1 MHDLVRVTHKTMNKK
16 ILTAAIAALLGQVAW
31 AQEAPEASG
40 HNEATPD
47 ELIEEVVVMGV
58 RKRLE
63 QAGTLTDAIM
73 KTEAVSSATI
83 DNLNAVNL
91 SEAIRLSP
99 GVRVSNECS
108 MCGVKRIML
117 NGMKGEQTTILVD
130 NLPVHTMISGYY
142 AVDAIP
148 TTGIDRIEVARG
160 AGASL
165 TAPEAI
171 GGTIN
176 VISLEPDAT
185 GLDLDLMLEDE
196 GIKMFGML
204 GRYVSESG
212 ATRMSLVGQYD
223 KHHQV
228 DDDDNLVNEEPDQE
242 NQNIVFRLSQDF
254 GWRDNVTLRVGV
266 VQSEVF
272 GGPMLGEEF
281 ADGVARSARDVI
293 NKYDGEGAE
302 GYQLFEGGD
311 VRERF
316 VGKAWETAEWIDTE
330 RDEVSAAW
338 LRELNENWNMTLATS
353 YAKHS
358 QDSFYEGFD
367 YKAEDTMHYYDA
379 RFNAAIADAHLL
391 TFGADLREEEMR
403 SYSERGASNPAYTA
417 DSFDYEVRALY
428 LQDTWYINDSVEAVM
443 VLRYDDVVADFV
455 DPKKPGVEIDQDV
468 VSPRVDIRWMHNDL
482 WTSRISAGRGWRAPL
497 SFFET
502 DHGILD
508 GELGFLIDIH
518 NLERSKSATYSLS
531 YDYDGLTATG
541 ALAWTEVKNL
551 ASLDET
557 EDGIPILTQLDEKAS
572 VFVAD
577 LSLGYRITDSLT
589 TNFTIETYDYDDA
602 FKSSYAIAPVEDR
615 ASLNFDWIRGDWNAF
630 VSAVWFGSRD
640 LSEYGYDGYNVA
652 DEIGAVL
659 SSEKPL
665 KAPSFAVLEFKVGYQ
680 INDHFNIYIG
690 ASNLFDY
697 RQAVDED
704 SPLFFDV
711 DGAYDVGYIY
721 GPLRGREA
729 YLGLKGTF

>member
-1 MHDLVRVTHKTMNKK
+1 MNKNL
-16 ILTAAIAALLGQVAW
+16 ILAAVIATSSQLGW
-31 AQEAPEASG
+31 TQESPEAIVESSAK
-40 HNEATPD
+40 NETV
-47 ELIEEVVVMGV
+47 IEEIVVKGV

-73 KTEAVSSATI
+73 KTEAISSVTI

-176 VISLEPDAT
+176 VISIEPEKT
-185 GLDLDLMLEDE
+185 GLDLDVTLDHDGL
-196 GIKMFGML
+196 KMVGAL
-204 GRYVSESG
+204 GQYVSNSG

-228 DDDDNLVNEEPDQE
+228 DEDGNLVNEEPKQE
-242 NQNIVFRLSQDF
+242 NQNLVFRLSQDI
-254 GWRDNVTLRVGV
+254 GLHNNVTLRVGL

-272 GGPMLGEEF
+272 GGPMLGGEF
-281 ADGVARSARDVI
+281 ADGKARSAQDVI
-293 NKYDGEGAE
+293 DKYDGEGAE

-311 VRERF
+311 VREQF

-330 RDEVSAAW
+330 RDEVSATW
-338 LRELNENWNMTLATS
+338 LREFNEKWNMTLSTS
-353 YAKHS
+353 YARHT

-367 YKAEDTMHYYDA
+367 YYAEDTMQYYDA
-379 RFNAAIADAHLL
+379 RFNVAIADSHLL
-391 TFGADLREEEMR
+391 TFGTDRRDEEMR
-403 SYSERGASNPAYTA
+403 SFSEQGAENPAYTS
-417 DSFDYEVRALY
+417 DSFDYLVKALY
-428 LQDTWYINDSVEAVM
+428 VQDTWYINDSIEAM
-443 VLRYDDVVADFV
+443 LVLRHDDVQADFV
-455 DPKKPGVEIDQDV
+455 DPNKPGVEIDESIL
-468 VSPRVDIRWMHNDL
+468 SPRFDVRWMHNDQ
-482 WTSRISAGRGWRAPL
+482 WISRISAGRGWRAPL

-508 GELGFLIDIH
+508 GEQGFQIDIH
-518 NLERSKSATYSLS
+518 DLERSKSVTYSIS
-531 YDYDGLTATG
+531 YDFDGLTATG
-541 ALAWTEVKNL
+541 AMAWTEVQNL
-551 ASLDET
+551 ATLRET
-557 EDGIPILTQLDEKAS
+557 ANGVPLLTQLEDDAS

-577 LSLGYRITDSLT
+577 LSLGYQLTDNLT
-589 TNFTIETYDYDDA
+589 GNFALERYAYDDN
-602 FKSSYAIAPVEDR
+602 FKSSYAIAPVEER
-615 ASLNFDWIRGDWNAF
+615 VSASFDWMRGDWNAF
-630 VSAVWFGSRD
+630 VSAVWYSCRN
-640 LSEYGYDGYNVA
+640 LAEYGYDGYNVA
-652 DEIGAVL
+652 DENGAVP
-659 SSEKPL
+659 SSVKPL
-665 KAPSFAVLEFKVGYQ
+665 KATSFFVLDFKVGYQ
-680 INDHFNIYIG
+680 INESFNVYVG
-690 ASNLFDY
+690 ASNLLDY
-697 RQAVDED
+697 RQVIDED
-704 SPLFFDV
+704 TPLFFDPS
-711 DGAYDVGYIY
+711 GAFDVGYIY